1 MNHSPTRLLA
11 AAGLALFCGAA
22 SAQGYSVDSAASQLN
37 FVSVKNNAVAE
48 MHRFGSVSGGIADD
62 GAAEIFIALATVD
75 TGIEIRDTRM
85 RELLFDVAN
94 NPLARLQ
101 ATVPA
106 AVLEGLDTG
115 KPQSLDLPAKLQL
128 HGKTVEI
135 SLPLI
140 AAPAGQ
146 DGVLVSTRAPVL
158 IQAEDFGLGKGVTQ
172 LREIAGLKAI
182 ATAVPVTFVLHLTPV
197 DTAE

>member
-1 MNHSPTRLLA
+1 MNHSPIRLLA
-11 AAGLALFCGAA
+11 VAGFALFCGSA
-22 SAQGYSVDSAASQLN
+22 SAQGYSIDSAASQLN

-48 MHRFGSVSGGIADD
+48 MHRFGSVSGGLAAD
-62 GAAEIFIALATVD
+62 GSAEVFVALATVD

-106 AVLEGLDTG
+106 QVLEGLNSG
-115 KPQSLDLPAKLQL
+115 KPQTLDLPAKLQL
-128 HGKTVEI
+128 NGATADI

-140 AAPAGQ
+140 AVPEGN
-146 DGVLVSTRAPVL
+146 GKLLVSTRMPVL
-158 IQAEDFGLGKGVTQ
+158 IQAEDFGLGKGITQ

-182 ATAVPVTFVLHLTPV
+182 ATAVPVTFVLQLSPT
-197 DTAE
+197 DSDD